1 MSSPADSEL
10 RMLESDA
17 RYARDRASLYRA
29 RVWSGRRA
37 ATTVRLRQLESA
49 AEAAATR
56 LRRAT
61 DRQAANRGE
70 SG

>member
-1 MSSPADSEL
+1 MSLPTDSEL
-10 RMLESDA
+10 RMLEADA

-56 LRRAT
+56 VRRAT
-61 DRQAANRGE
+61 DRASSTPGE
-70 SG
+70 GE